1 MFFQRRNSRK
11 ENQKSTKPR
20 FVPAVERLESR
31 DTPSTL
37 VTSGPFTNTGSLLT
51 NPAGYTAVGGS
62 VYFSATDASRGN
74 ELVKQ
79 TGSAIA
85 VFDIKSGTSGS
96 TPVQLTNAGENLYFL
111 ANTGLGNQLFT
122 MVNNVPTVVPGS
134 PSNVN
139 TIAPIGRDVFL
150 ITNSGDGLYRTLI
163 DTTNNSVSVVKVES
177 SSITPDSVITLD
189 NLTGLVSGN
198 NSLWIT
204 RTTGSTA
211 TLFNI
216 AMGADDQA
224 TAQFMAKQ
232 VTVPAGTNSITDF
245 TFAGPKVF
253 FNATV
258 SGLKKPQF
266 YNGTSTT
273 ALIAGSAYAVGPF
286 QEINGRVYFAATQ
299 SGLTRLWSSNGSTAT
314 QVSSTNFTNYPLD
327 SAVGLTNS
335 AVVGDT
341 LYYSATTPQG
351 VEPVATTFT
360 LNGTVNNGGQRYFNL
375 ATGSVG
381 TSPATMVERNSNPTG
396 FTVANQRVFFSA
408 SIPTGVTTFRTD
420 LWSSDGTDA
429 GTFLV
434 NPPTGTATTSSPTS
448 ITGIGN
454 SVFYGGNAGK
464 GQQPFQAQMTNTFSA
479 GQVSSSILPTQGSL
493 VGFNNKSYFISG
505 TSLYQS
511 NGTPGGTSLLVNG
524 LLQGSK
530 LQEYGGQLYFFKNS
544 ALWKTNG
551 TAATTSAQ
559 PGSPNIPNASFLGE
573 FAERLWFFNGTNLY
587 SFNGANSSFSL
598 IANNFLSIAPGTT
611 NNGPTIAELNGTV
624 FFAGADGVYSLAP
637 MSATPSRIFD
647 STAPHSLQSTANGVL
662 FIDGKTSV
670 VLTNG
675 TTNNVYTPS
684 TGFSIVGA
692 TALNPLNGNQITLV
706 EQNSANMV
714 NQTKMWS
721 GLPGTIPVAIS
732 GFTPNAESVG
742 LQFSNGYGSSNQGL
756 YLTLNDTTKG
766 AEPWVVNPA
775 GKAAIVANMNPVTG
789 TGSSPEQ
796 YTAGAGSIVYFA
808 ADDGTNGLEV
818 YRYDPALTDSKTGN
832 PLPPALTANVNP
844 TGSSSPDSLTPSGNS
859 LFWRAQATVG
869 SSRLYA
875 ELADPLIP
883 PIRAINRLQPA
894 TEVISTA
901 AGTTQVTFQ
910 ILFNYSVDP
919 ASVTKEDFVLTKAST
934 LKVGTIDTV
943 LQVAGTNQYNV
954 TVSLAGTNPGFGEL
968 RLDEASNAVFLN
980 GGIPVDRFGGF
991 TAGEVY
997 SINPQNPLVTS
1008 LNRFNPTTATPINA
1022 SAVSYLVTFS
1032 TGVDP
1037 LSVNPDDFELI
1048 QGSGST
1054 LTGANIVSVTQYQG
1068 SFSQYLVN
1076 VSVTGGKGT
1085 LQANVKNGASIVSLE
1100 NQPYQQPGFAGQVYS
1115 IDLEKPYL
1123 SQITRLNPTEENTN
1137 AAQVTFRVV
1146 FSEAMVQNTI
1156 SPANTFLAIVDQNG
1170 AQTYAS
1176 VQAATFVNST
1186 TYDVRVAGLPLS
1198 GTLSLAINPNN
1209 QAKDIAGNT
1218 ATANGPSPVP
1228 NQTYILARQGPV
1240 LTGMDVIN
1248 PVPANPATT
1257 TVTYR
1262 VNFSKLLDPASVSP
1276 ADFAVGAAS
1285 GSVSGVI
1292 ASTTVGDDLTDP
1304 NNPFSYVDVVINQLG
1319 GNGELIL
1326 NIPAS
1331 ATILDLSGN
1340 AFSGPYTGTVKYL
1353 ISDTVQPYFETFT
1366 KIAPIGSVALDG
1378 VAVIRLSFSEGVR
1391 GVAKAYLPTT
1401 TSGSLAYT
1409 GMAVAPANSSGSEW
1423 DVTYTG
1429 ITGSGALTVKL
1440 VNSANIQDSA
1450 GNPLRGT
1457 PGTVV
1462 GSFTTALTRESLTP
1476 VAFSLSTPGSTPI
1489 VEIRDPSGTTRNL
1502 QPFDPAFRGGVRCA
1516 TGDYNGDGV
1525 EDVIVTAAMGGNG
1538 HVVVYDGVTFNVLA
1552 SFYSFPGYQGAV
1564 NISAGDI
1571 QGDGKADVVVG
1582 VAGYGASHVKA
1593 FGTDV
1598 VTPVVSFIA
1607 YPGYYGGVTVGC
1619 GDVTGDGKAEIVTGT
1634 MGGTTPH
1641 VVVFAVNSGIASSIY
1656 SFYAFDQT
1664 YAGSVNVAV
1673 ADLNGDAKSEIICG
1687 SGPRSAST
1695 VVVFKMLPDGRP
1707 EVVRSFFPFGGVYLG
1722 GVAVGSGDWD
1732 NNGQTDVVVGA
1743 QSGPMPTV
1751 QVYNGATWGLIDE
1764 LFAFGGTLQGGVS
1777 IG

>member
-1 MFFQRRNSRK
+1 MFFHRQNAGKANKSP
-11 ENQKSTKPR
+11 QKNR
-20 FVPAVERLESR
+20 FLPAVERLESR

-37 VTSGPFTNTGSLLT
+37 VTNGPITNSGSLLI
-51 NPAGYTAVGGS
+51 NPTGYTPVGTS
-62 VYFSATDASRGN
+62 VYFSATDATRGN

-79 TGSAIA
+79 TGSAIT
-85 VFDIKSGTSGS
+85 VYDIKSGTSGS
-96 TPVQLTNAGENLYFL
+96 TPSQLTNVGDNLYFL

-122 MVNNVPTVVPGS
+122 MVNNVPTLVAGS
-134 PSNVN
+134 PNNVS
-139 TIAPIGRDVFL
+139 TITSVGRNVFL
-150 ITNSGDGLYRTLI
+150 ITNSGDGLYRTLT
-163 DTTNNSVSVVKVES
+163 DTTTNTVSVVKIEG
-177 SSITPDSVITLD
+177 SSISPDSVLTLD

-198 NSLWIT
+198 SSLWVT
-204 RTTGSTA
+204 RTAGTSA
-211 TLFNI
+211 TLFNLV
-216 AMGADDQA
+216 MGADDQA
-224 TAQFMAKQ
+224 TAQFTVKAVPVPTSTTG
-232 VTVPAGTNSITDF
+232 VTDL

-258 SGLKKPQF
+258 SGQKKPQYF
-266 YNGTSTT
+266 NGVSTT
-273 ALIAGSAYAVGPF
+273 ALIAGSAFSVGPF
-286 QEINGRVYFAATQ
+286 REINGRVYFAATQ
-299 SGLTRLWSSNGSTAT
+299 SGLTRMWSSNGTTAT
-314 QVSSTNFTNYPLD
+314 QVASTNFTNYPLD
-327 SAVGLTNS
+327 SATGLTNS

-341 LYYSATTPQG
+341 LFYSATTPQG

-360 LNGTVNNGGQRYFNL
+360 LNGLVLTGGQRYFNL

-381 TSPATMVERNSNPTG
+381 TSPATLVERNSNPSD

-408 SIPTGVTTFRTD
+408 SIPTGVTTFRKD

-429 GTFLV
+429 GTFMV
-434 NPPTGTATTSSPTS
+434 NPPTGTSTTSSPS
-448 ITGIGN
+448 NITGIGN

-464 GQQPFQAQMTNTFSA
+464 GQQPFQVQMTNTFSA
-479 GQVSSSILPTQGSL
+479 GQVSSTIIPTQGSL
-493 VGFNNKSYFISG
+493 VGYNNKTYFISG

-511 NGTPGGTSLLVNG
+511 NGTPAGTSILVSG
-524 LLQGSK
+524 LLQGSQ
-530 LQEYGGQLYFFKNS
+530 LMEYGGQLYFFKNNG
-544 ALWKTNG
+544 LWRTNG
-551 TAATTSAQ
+551 TTGTTSAVA
-559 PGSPNIPNASFLGE
+559 GSPSIPNGLFLGI
-573 FAERLWFFNGTNLY
+573 FADKLWFH
-587 SFNGANSSFSL
+587 NGANLYNFNSANTAFSL
-598 IANNFLSIAPGTT
+598 VAGNFLPIVPGTT
-611 NNGPTIAELNGTV
+611 NNGPAIAELNGNI
-624 FFAGADGVYSLAP
+624 FFAATDGVYTLGALA
-637 MSATPSRIFD
+637 ATATKISD
-647 STAPHSLQSTANGVL
+647 VTAAHSLQTTANGVL
-662 FIDGKTSV
+662 FLNGTAGV

-675 TTNNVYTPS
+675 TTSNMYTPS
-684 TGFSIVGA
+684 SGVTIVGA
-692 TALNPLNGNQITLV
+692 TALNPLNGNQIALV
-706 EQNSANMV
+706 EQNSATSV
-714 NQTKMWS
+714 NQTKLWS
-721 GLPGTIPVAIS
+721 GLAGTVPVAIS

-742 LQFSNGYGSSNQGL
+742 LQFSNGYASSIQGL
-756 YLTLNDTTKG
+756 YLTLNDATRG
-766 AEPWVVNPA
+766 AEPWLVNPA
-775 GKAAIVANMNPVTG
+775 GKASIVANMNPLTG
-789 TGSSPEQ
+789 VGSSPEQ
-796 YTAGAGSIVYFA
+796 YTVGAGSIVYFA

-818 YRYDPALTDSKTGN
+818 YRYDPNLKDSKTGN
-832 PLPPALTANVNP
+832 TLPPALTANVNP

-869 SSRLYA
+869 NSRLYA

-883 PIRAINRLQPA
+883 PIRAINRLQPV
-894 TEVISTA
+894 TEVISTT

-910 ILFNYSVDP
+910 VLFNYAVDP
-919 ASVTKEDFVLTKAST
+919 SSVTKEDFVLNKATT
-934 LKVGTIDTV
+934 LKVGTIDSV

-980 GGIPVDRFGGF
+980 GGLPVDLYGGF

-997 SINPQNPLVTS
+997 SINPQNPLVTA
-1008 LNRFNPTTATPINA
+1008 LNRFNPSTAAPINT

-1037 LSVNPDDFELI
+1037 LSVNPDDFDLI
-1048 QGSGST
+1048 QGAGST
-1054 LTGANIVSVTQYQG
+1054 LTGATVNSVTQYQG

-1100 NQPYQQPGFAGQVYS
+1100 NQPYQQPGFSGQIYT

-1123 SQITRLNPTEENTN
+1123 SQVTRLNPTDENTN
-1137 AAQVTFRVV
+1137 AAQVTFRAV

-1170 AQTYAS
+1170 TQTYAS

-1198 GTLSLAINPNN
+1198 GTLSLVINPNN
-1209 QAKDIAGNT
+1209 QAKDVAGNT
-1218 ATANGPSPVP
+1218 ATANGPAPSP
-1228 NQTYILARQGPV
+1228 NQTYILSRQGPI
-1240 LTGMDVIN
+1240 LTGMEVTN

-1262 VNFSKLLDPASVSP
+1262 VNFSKLLDPATVST
-1276 ADFAVGAAS
+1276 ADFTVGSAS
-1285 GSVSGVI
+1285 GVVSGVI
-1292 ASTTVGDDLTDP
+1292 ASTSVGDNLSDP
-1304 NNPFSYVDVVINQLG
+1304 NNPFSYVDVVINQIG

-1340 AFSGPYTGTVKYL
+1340 AFSGPYTGTVPYL
-1353 ISDTVQPYFETFT
+1353 ITDTVQPYFESFS
-1366 KIAPIGSVALDG
+1366 KISPKGSVAVDG
-1378 VAVIRLSFSEGVR
+1378 VAIIRLAFSEGVN
-1391 GVAKAYLPTT
+1391 GLAKAYLPTT
-1401 TSGSLAYT
+1401 TSGSLSYT
-1409 GMAVAPANSSGSEW
+1409 GMTVAPSNSSGSEW
-1423 DVTYTG
+1423 DITYTG
-1429 ITGSGALTVKL
+1429 LTGSGALTVKL
-1440 VNSANIQDSA
+1440 INSANIKDAA

-1462 GSFTTALTRESLTP
+1462 GSFTTSLTRESLTP

-1502 QPFDPAFRGGVRCA
+1502 QPFDPAFKGGVRCA

-1525 EDVIVTAAMGGNG
+1525 EDVIVTAGMGGSG

-1598 VTPVVSFIA
+1598 VNPIVSFIA
-1607 YPGYYGGVTVGC
+1607 YPGYYGGVTVGS
-1619 GDVTGDGKAEIVTGT
+1619 GDVTGDGKAEIITGT

-1641 VVVFAVNSGIASSIY
+1641 VVVFAVNSGIASSLY

-1664 YAGSVNVAV
+1664 YAGSVNVAA
-1673 ADLNGDAKSEIICG
+1673 ADLTGDNKAEIICG
-1687 SGPRSAST
+1687 SGPKSAST
-1695 VVVFKMLPDGRP
+1695 VVVFKMLSDGRP
-1707 EVVRSFFPFGGVYLG
+1707 EVVRSFFPFGGIYLG

-1751 QVYNGATWGLIDE
+1751 QVYDGATWGLIDE
-1764 LFAFGGTLQGGVS
+1764 LFAFGGTLPGGVS